1 VEDSHVFAALLG
13 WLLQVARRSGWPH
26 EVREELLALV
36 VTMRGL
42 AQADPASPAVH
53 LALAGALDLC
63 RRRVEGLGSLWEQVD
78 APTRERWERDRFLL
92 DVAGKVR
99 AMRRETARQKL

>member
-1 VEDSHVFAALLG
+1 
-13 WLLQVARRSGWPH
+13 
-26 EVREELLALV
+26 VREELLALI

-42 AQADPASPAVH
+42 ARVDPASPAVH

-99 AMRRETARQKL
+99 AKRRETARQKL